1 MERSTQR
8 LLTLMECES
17 RTGRKVSTWRKAIA
31 QRRIPFVRIGRSVR
45 IPQEV
50 VDKLIQS
57 GWQDPVESIANELP
71 AKLVESQ

>member
-8 LLTLMECES
+8 LLTLSECEAQ
-17 RTGRKVSTWRKAIA
+17 TGRKVSTWRKAIA
-31 QRRIPFVRIGRSVR
+31 QRRIPFVRLGRSVR

-57 GWQDPVESIANELP
+57 GWHDPVEPLSN
-71 AKLVESQ
+71 